1 MGTAVFCAWQ
11 RKGRA
16 GFTLVELMI
25 VVAIIAILAA
35 IAIPQISQ
43 YRKRG
48 YVATINSDARNAYAA
63 STALIAANT
72 VPPSAMTV
80 ADLQTAGFTPSAGV
94 STTIAFNTVDDYSIA
109 SQGLAIWGLS
119 VDTTTINQYGVL
131 LAQAKP

>member
-1 MGTAVFCAWQ
+1 MGAAMFCARQ
-11 RKGRA
+11 GRGRA

-35 IAIPQISQ
+35 IAIPQASQ

-63 STALIAANT
+63 STALIAANS
-72 VPPSAMTV
+72 VPPSVMNE
-80 ADLQTAGFTPSAGV
+80 ADLQTAGFTPSTGV
-94 STTIAFNTVDDYSIA
+94 TTTITYNNVDDYSIA